1 MLKSECYLRPLILG
15 EESKEPAPEVPKP
28 AAKPARQISAR
39 LDNLSKPKRTSEIGL
54 QNNAARQRSFSHEDA
69 KVYRG
74 RSVAKPQESWVNYF
88 YWRFS
93 HFDNPLINKN

>member
-1 MLKSECYLRPLILG
+1 MSPFTHVPPIKIDEAVIFWRTREPNRVKFSLKIG

-74 RSVAKPQESWVNYF
+74 RSVAKPQES
-88 YWRFS
+88 
-93 HFDNPLINKN
+93 

>member
-1 MLKSECYLRPLILG
+1 MPKYECWPCFILG
-15 EESKEPAPEVPKP
+15 EESKETAPEVPKP

-74 RSVAKPQESWVNYF
+74 RSVAKPQESWVKLAF
-88 YWRFS
+88 EIIMAILWQF
-93 HFDNPLINKN
+93 